1 MAESGTTSS
10 GNPSTG
16 HPSTANPPTG
26 TTAGGRA
33 TSDNLLSGSA
43 DIGSTGSGASISATS
58 GTLGSSDPSLAGSG
72 HGGKPLQQ
80 DRHDE
85 PSHRPAAKAP
95 FYGYGAKEETYRREI
110 DAEAGALEPE
120 QSWADVQARHQPRS
134 HNVRDRYLHWQN
146 QAFSQVRAR
155 PWLAAGVAAGVGL
168 LLGRLYVN
176 RTARAMNRPGRL

>member
-10 GNPSTG
+10 GQSP
-16 HPSTANPPTG
+16 TANPPIG
-26 TTAGGRA
+26 KTASGRA

-43 DIGSTGSGASISATS
+43 DIGATGSGASISATS

-72 HGGKPLQQ
+72 HGGKPLHQ

-85 PSHRPAAKAP
+85 PTHRPAAKAP

-110 DAEAGALEPE
+110 DAEAEDLEPV

-134 HNVRDRYLHWQN
+134 HNVRDRYRHWQD
-146 QAFSQVRAR
+146 QAVSQVRAR
-155 PWLAAGVAAGVGL
+155 PWLAAGIATGVGL
-168 LLGRLYVN
+168 LLGRLYMK
-176 RTARAMNRPGRL
+176 RTSRAMNRPGRL